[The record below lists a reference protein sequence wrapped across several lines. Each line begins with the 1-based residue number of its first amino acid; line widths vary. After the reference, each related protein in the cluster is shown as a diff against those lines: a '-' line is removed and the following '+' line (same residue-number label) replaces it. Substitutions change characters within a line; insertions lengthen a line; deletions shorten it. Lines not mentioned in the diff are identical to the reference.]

1 MERKGV
7 KNERTVGLRFVS
19 QMTISSYR
27 RKIKTLKPFLD
38 LYLASRLGR
47 IEQEK

>member
-7 KNERTVGLRFVS
+7 KNERTVGLSS

-38 LYLASRLGR
+38 LYLASRLER